1 MISKDINIKDDTS
14 WYSLLDLV
22 YPIGSIYCS
31 TKATSPA
38 SLMGGI
44 WSAISGKFLLGINS
58 TYTLGSTGGAATHKL
73 ITDEIPSH
81 THKVKWYNV
90 ATGGSGDT
98 AWNNGGKSWQPSTDG
113 WDGKGGSKDGLVATA
128 TGGSKAHNNMPPY
141 QAVSIWE
148 RTA

>member
-1 MISKDINIKDDTS
+1 MISKDINIKDDTG
-14 WYSLLDLV
+14 WYTLLDLA

-38 SLMGGI
+38 SLMGGT

-58 TYTLGSTGGAATHKL
+58 TYTLGSTGGAATHTL
-73 ITDEIPSH
+73 ANSEMPSH
-81 THKVKWYNV
+81 NHTIY
-90 ATGGSGDT
+90 SD
-98 AWNNGGKSWQPSTDG
+98 GGKAGWGDSGYTAGIVWNSRLNSSWNAYTGDR
-113 WDGKGGSKDGLVATA
+113 GGG
-128 TGGSKAHNNMPPY
+128 KAHNNMPPY